1 MDNNQIVIIAL
12 FSVIIFLLLTI
23 IIGLFAFIFFNK
35 IKKNQTIG
43 TKNKIDTPVV
53 FNKETFKELIKE
65 AQPTDKKIAGLCGI
79 CEKELAE
86 EDHFEIDNI
95 HFCKEHYNLYIKNDW
110 QEISDQRTTADTPEA
125 GIYIY
130 NFQRS
135 LWQNEKVP
143 SFIVCEYKIDVN
155 TDQIETYVKLTVLKN
170 MAPQLEERLNQS
182 KVLQ

>member
-1 MDNNQIVIIAL
+1 MDNNQILIIAL

-35 IKKNQTIG
+35 LKKDRPNEQINS
-43 TKNKIDTPVV
+43 KPEV
-53 FNKETFKELIKE
+53 FDKETFKELVKQS
-65 AQPTDKKIAGLCGI
+65 QPSEKKIAGICGI
-79 CEKELAE
+79 CEKEMAE

-95 HFCKEHYNLYIKNDW
+95 HFCKEHYNTYIKNEW
-110 QEISDQRTTADTPEA
+110 QEISNQRTTADTPEA

-130 NFQRS
+130 NFQKS
-135 LWQNEKVP
+135 LWQNEKIP

-170 MAPQLEERLNQS
+170 MASKLEERLNQS